1 MGQIAHYLRLRAR
14 KVIDLIDFKFLIGEL
29 CFVSNMSCCVLLLP
43 YYVVIRQNMF
53 SIALHTLIF
62 PFFPD
67 GP

>member
-1 MGQIAHYLRLRAR
+1 MR
-14 KVIDLIDFKFLIGEL
+14 DTIDFKFLIGEL
-29 CFVSNMSCCVLLLP
+29 CFVSYMSCCVLLLP
-43 YYVVIRQNMF
+43 YYVVMRQNMC